1 MAHRVYSM
9 VVAAGL
15 GAAASQLLSG
25 VIAGASN
32 YNAAFM
38 SLSGVAVLG
47 CVWFALFVRETNTEH
62 IQGTLSTA
70 AH

>member
-1 MAHRVYSM
+1 
-9 VVAAGL
+9 
-15 GAAASQLLSG
+15 
-25 VIAGASN
+25 
-32 YNAAFM
+32 M

-62 IQGTLSTA
+62 VHDTLSAA